1 MDSHFQG
8 INNWM
13 LGVSGF
19 ILTKMTESN
28 GHSFT
33 FTQKSLFQVKHF
45 LKVYFIKYNSK
56 NIEVFFLMTSQE
68 QVLANFL

>member
-1 MDSHFQG
+1 MDPHFQG

-13 LGVSGF
+13 LVVSGF

-33 FTQKSLFQVKHF
+33 FTQKSLFEVKHF
-45 LKVYFIKYNSK
+45 FKVYFIKYNSK

>member
-1 MDSHFQG
+1 MDTVF
-8 INNWM
+8 N
-13 LGVSGF
+13 
-19 ILTKMTESN
+19 
-28 GHSFT
+28 

-56 NIEVFFLMTSQE
+56 NIELFFFKKMTSQE